1 MSDEGHVKIFDT
13 TLRDG
18 QQCPGAGMSFD
29 RNLEY
34 ARLAAQLK
42 IDVLEAGFPS
52 ASGLDYAIVN
62 TIATEFAGRKES
74 PIVAGLCQ
82 LREEQVVKT
91 IEALMPVV
99 ACKRA
104 RLHTYVPV
112 DPELMPVS
120 LGERASDH
128 QGIIDDLYRL
138 VKMAFDAGLEVEFSP
153 EGYSRVGKNFDFVTE
168 LIRAA
173 IEAGATVI
181 NCPDTIGGA
190 STLEGPGYFVEN
202 MKRHAAIMKAEF
214 PTKNITWS
222 VHCHNDFGL
231 AVQNSIN
238 GVFHG
243 PARQIEGCIN
253 GIGERAGNAALEQ
266 CIMVI
271 EQFGRNSSNGNGAKN
286 QFYTQIDTSHLQKI
300 SDFVGAYMLPRQ
312 PHSPVC
318 GENAAK
324 HSSGGHTNAVLKN
337 PLAYQPFDP
346 RQIGKEISF
355 LFGPLSGGNHAK
367 SIIESFGYRCEDS
380 EKAKIAQYIKD
391 SYSDRRKGITDK
403 ELLEVYFKYRS
414 PIVAEHVDYSKS
426 AGKSQVRMT
435 GKFFDQEGEIE
446 ESREGKDSALAALKT
461 AIEKR
466 FGTFEILSHRSQSDS
481 TGFNANSVSEI
492 LIVADGGRHYE
503 GIGTDQD
510 IEISAMR
517 ALIDA
522 VNKAFVDI
530 NYRKQES
537 SNQYVTARE
546 RDGAK
551 VSV

>member
-1 MSDEGHVKIFDT
+1 MSDDGHVKIFDT

-18 QQCPGAGMSFD
+18 QQCPGAGMSFE

-52 ASGLDYAIVN
+52 ASGLDFAIVN
-62 TIATEFAGRKES
+62 TIATEFASLKES

-91 IEALMPVV
+91 IEALKPVV
-99 ACKRA
+99 ASKRA

-112 DPELMPVS
+112 DPELMPFS

-138 VKMAFDAGLEVEFSP
+138 VKMAFEAGLEVEFSP

-181 NCPDTIGGA
+181 NCPDTIGGS

-214 PTKNITWS
+214 PNRNITWS

-238 GVFHG
+238 GVFDG

-271 EQFGRNSSNGNGAKN
+271 EQFGKSSSNGKSN
-286 QFYTQIDTSHLQKI
+286 QFYTTIDTSHLQKV

-380 EKAKIAQYIKD
+380 EKAKVAQYIKD
-391 SYSDRRKGITDK
+391 CYSDRRKGITDK

-414 PIVAEHVDYSKS
+414 PIAVEHVDYSKS

-435 GKFFDQEGEIE
+435 GKFFDIEGEIDE
-446 ESREGKDSALAALKT
+446 TREGKDSALAALKI

-466 FGTFEILSHRSQSDS
+466 FGPFDILSHRSQSDS

-492 LIVADGGRHYE
+492 LINVEGGRHYE
-503 GIGTDQD
+503 GVGTDQD

-522 VNKAFVDI
+522 VNKAFVDMH
-530 NYRKQES
+530 YRIDES
-537 SNQYVTARE
+537 AKQYVTARK
-546 RDGAK
+546 RDGAP
-551 VSV
+551 VSA